1 MTGVWNV
8 ASDMETERENGP
20 DQDGKMWQMW
30 QGISGSCHRN
40 ISELQHVTRPLQGG
54 KGFPVFPERK
64 GGAEQKTDW
73 KSGKTWLETGKTF
86 LIIHSKDTYLLGKQ
100 YVSFDQT
107 IRMLCNIHFSVNIP
121 TNVPNRQLAYNKR
134 VVKNTHKTVHIFLF
148 TSKQLSLSTHKFIT
162 WK

>member
-1 MTGVWNV
+1 MTGAWNV

-20 DQDGKMWQMW
+20 DQDGKVWQMW

-40 ISELQHVTRPLQGG
+40 ISERQYVTGPLQGG

-64 GGAEQKTDW
+64 GFLSRKLGLEAE
-73 KSGKTWLETGKTF
+73 KTF

-107 IRMLCNIHFSVNIP
+107 IRMLFNIHSLLVKLIVYVIQTYRLRPVN
-121 TNVPNRQLAYNKR
+121 L
-134 VVKNTHKTVHIFLF
+134 LF
-148 TSKQLSLSTHKFIT
+148 VMLKPIG
-162 WK
+162 